1 MNSTGNKNT
10 GDKGEQIAVSILKS
24 KGFEI
29 QATNWRNGR
38 YGEIDIIA
46 LNPAQKLLLFV
57 EVKTRRNLLFG
68 EPIEAVTPK
77 KQTQMLALGEAYSAA
92 HPEYESYDRRF
103 DIIGIHFSGK
113 GKPADIIHLEN
124 ALET

>member
-1 MNSTGNKNT
+1 MNKSGNKSTGNQ
-10 GDKGEQIAVSILKS
+10 GERIAASILKG

-29 QATNWRNGR
+29 QATNWRNGK

-57 EVKTRRNLLFG
+57 EVKTRKNLLFG

-77 KQTQMLALGEAYSAA
+77 KQAQMLALGEAYMAA

-103 DIIGIHFSGK
+103 DIIGIHFSGQ
-113 GKPADIIHLEN
+113 GKPADI
-124 ALET
+124 

>member
-1 MNSTGNKNT
+1 MNKSGNKNT
-10 GDKGEQIAVSILKS
+10 GNQGEQIAASILKG

-29 QATNWRNGR
+29 RAMNWRNGK

-46 LNPAQKLLLFV
+46 LNPAQKLLVFV
-57 EVKTRRNLLFG
+57 EVKTRKNLLFG

-77 KQTQMLALGEAYSAA
+77 KQAQMLALGEAFSAA

-103 DIIGIHFSGK
+103 DIIGIYFSGK